1 VQLDYVMRAGA
12 DGWRI
17 IDVLLN
23 GTISEMAERRSEFS
37 AALRDG
43 GAAGLIS
50 LLRQKTVQ
58 LAG

>member
-1 VQLDYVMRAGA
+1 VQLDYVLRSEP

-37 AALRDG
+37 STLRDG
-43 GAAGLIS
+43 GASALIN
-50 LLRQKTVQ
+50 LLHQKSTQ